1 MDEGADAE
9 AEVGNG
15 KNRGGGLG
23 VDGEGSFGGAL
34 KRGGEFEEGAGG
46 AKEGKETHQEGGVH
60 DVFPQVFLL
69 AEEAENEQ
77 GGAQIS
83 GDEGGFVDGSGE
95 KKGPEAKENI
105 RKGEANGCNRHKF
118 VTSRPSLLGK

>member
-23 VDGEGSFGGAL
+23 VDGEGSFGGSL

-69 AEEAENEQ
+69 AEEAENEK

-83 GDEGGFVDGSGE
+83 GDEGGFVDGSGKE
-95 KKGPEAKENI
+95 KGPQAHGDIEN
-105 RKGEANGCNRHKF
+105 REDDGDFWHTK
-118 VTSRPSLLGK
+118 P